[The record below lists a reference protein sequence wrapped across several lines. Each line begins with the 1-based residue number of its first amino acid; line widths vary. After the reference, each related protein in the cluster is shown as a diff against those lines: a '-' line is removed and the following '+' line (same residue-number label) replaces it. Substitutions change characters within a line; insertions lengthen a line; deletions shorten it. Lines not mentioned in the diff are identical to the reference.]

1 MIKRLRSALLVK
13 VDPYWRKVVMKEVF
27 KSQKGFTLL
36 ELMIVMFII
45 IILVTIALPQYHQ
58 TVQHARET
66 VLKDDL
72 YQMRKMIDQYAADK
86 GKLPQSLE
94 DLVTAGY
101 LREIPIDPTT
111 DKADWEVVN
120 GEDFNSTKGESG
132 VKDVRSTSTET
143 SLDGKPYSEF

>member
-1 MIKRLRSALLVK
+1 
-13 VDPYWRKVVMKEVF
+13 MKETR

-45 IILVTIALPQYHQ
+45 IILITIAMPQYQQ

-72 YQMRKMIDQYAADK
+72 QQMRKMIDQYAADK
-86 GKLPQSLE
+86 GKLPQSLDE
-94 DLVTAGY
+94 LVSAGY
-101 LREIPIDPTT
+101 IREIPIDPIT
-111 DKADWEVVN
+111 DKQDWEVVT
-120 GEDFNSTKGESG
+120 GEDINSTKGESG
-132 VKDVRSTSTET
+132 VKDVKSSSQDT

>member
-1 MIKRLRSALLVK
+1 MQN
-13 VDPYWRKVVMKEVF
+13 RKSKIANR
-27 KSQKGFTLL
+27 KSQAGFTLL

-45 IILVTIALPQYHQ
+45 IILVTIAMPSYFK

-72 YQMRKMIDQYAADK
+72 HQMRKLLRQYESDK

-101 LREIPIDPTT
+101 LRELPVDPTT
-111 DKADWEVVN
+111 EKADWN
-120 GEDFNSTKGESG
+120 QITGSDPNSNKGESG
-132 VKDVRSTSTET
+132 IIDVKSNSQEE